1 MKLEKRKIKYATIFF
16 ICWFAL
22 FGHSCGWSLEI
33 PDTGGLFRVIH
44 ICRDCIVAIGYPTD
58 VGCLQI
64 HKGKKMTAIMG
75 TILYVLFI
83 LAFIIHDGE
92 EIAVEHKWLLAHG
105 DALCEKHPKL
115 RRMLNHLRKMN
126 TKAFTIGVGGT
137 YPVGSHHS
145 ICILWRPMCNR
156 TMDGSL
162 HGFFPFISLYIS
174 DRQSL

>member
-1 MKLEKRKIKYATIFF
+1 MLVPP
-16 ICWFAL
+16 
-22 FGHSCGWSLEI
+22 FGLSCGWSLEI

-64 HKGKKMTAIMG
+64 HKEKKMTAIMG

-105 DALCEKHPKL
+105 DALCEQHHKL

-126 TKAFTIGVGGT
+126 GGKM
-137 YPVGSHHS
+137 S
-145 ICILWRPMCNR
+145 I
-156 TMDGSL
+156 S
-162 HGFFPFISLYIS
+162 
-174 DRQSL
+174 